1 MMMMMMMMILMMAV
15 VMVVA
20 VVMMIM
26 MMLMLVLLLM
36 MMTLML
42 VLMMMMMMMT
52 TFQARFEV
60 FLMCFFVCLGFLK
73 RILMPDI
80 FIHNILKLRR
90 HLGTKTYGRF
100 PWQFC
105 NFRCEIIN

>member
-1 MMMMMMMMILMMAV
+1 MMMIMMMMMMMMILMMAV

-26 MMLMLVLLLM
+26 MMLMLVL
-36 MMTLML
+36 
-42 VLMMMMMMMT
+42 MMMMT

>member
-1 MMMMMMMMILMMAV
+1 MMMMMMMILMMAV

-26 MMLMLVLLLM
+26 MM
-36 MMTLML
+36 LML

>member
-26 MMLMLVLLLM
+26 MVLMLV
-36 MMTLML
+36 
-42 VLMMMMMMMT
+42 MMMMMT
-52 TFQARFEV
+52 TFQSRFEV

-73 RILMPDI
+73 HILMPDI
-80 FIHNILKLRR
+80 FIYNILKLRR

-105 NFRCEIIN
+105 NFRCEINN

>member
-26 MMLMLVLLLM
+26 MM
-36 MMTLML
+36 LML

>member
-1 MMMMMMMMILMMAV
+1 MMMMMMMMMMILMMAV

-26 MMLMLVLLLM
+26 MMLMLVL
-36 MMTLML
+36 
-42 VLMMMMMMMT
+42 MMMT

-73 RILMPDI
+73 RIVMPDI

-90 HLGTKTYGRF
+90 HLGTKTYERF

>member
-1 MMMMMMMMILMMAV
+1 MMIMMMMMMMMILIMAV

-26 MMLMLVLLLM
+26 MMLMLVL
-36 MMTLML
+36 
-42 VLMMMMMMMT
+42 MMMMT

>member
-1 MMMMMMMMILMMAV
+1 MMMMMMMMMILMMAV
-15 VMVVA
+15 VMVAA

-26 MMLMLVLLLM
+26 MMLMLVL
-36 MMTLML
+36 
-42 VLMMMMMMMT
+42 MMMT

-73 RILMPDI
+73 RIVMPDI

-90 HLGTKTYGRF
+90 HLGTKTYERLT
-100 PWQFC
+100 WQFC
-105 NFRCEIIN
+105 NFRCKIIN